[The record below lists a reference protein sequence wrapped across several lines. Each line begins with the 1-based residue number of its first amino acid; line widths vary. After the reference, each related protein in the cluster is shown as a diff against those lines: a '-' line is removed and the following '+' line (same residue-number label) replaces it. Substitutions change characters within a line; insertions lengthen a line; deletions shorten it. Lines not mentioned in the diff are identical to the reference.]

1 VKRTLGGLFN
11 SKNLGRDGSHCESA
25 TLARDSLARG
35 LIRLFFGPGLARS
48 VRPGLLFMAHVRG
61 PFLFGFFHP
70 SAPYEPPSLQLVR
83 RPPLLRRPERGTHS
97 CRSPLP
103 RPHHP
108 PPTHRIPTSS
118 ISSSQPTARQ
128 PSRARPSPVRRNS
141 QPQPLHL
148 QCTPHRAL
156 CQRTKV
162 KFTRSY
168 VMDIWLC
175 L

>member
-35 LIRLFFGPGLARS
+35 LIRLVFGPGLARS

-83 RPPLLRRPERGTHS
+83 RPPLLRRPERGTRS

-103 RPHHP
+103 RPQDP
-108 PPTHRIPTSS
+108 PLPSGPDTYIL
-118 ISSSQPTARQ
+118 SQLLATYGKAGHA
-128 PSRARPSPVRRNS
+128 RARRLFDTIPNPN
-141 QPQPLHL
+141 PNLF
-148 QCTPHRAL
+148 TYNAL
-156 CQRTKV
+156 CTVHCV
-162 KFTRSY
+162 KERR
-168 VMDIWLC
+168 
-175 L
+175 